1 MSGLAV
7 EKRTRGVI
15 SMSHDRHFTLGSAAA
30 YTPQVLTYSLFV
42 STVLSDHRKGLHRT
56 KLCLTPLGKCAY
68 EAGTKWG
75 LKTVRSF
82 TREKSQK
89 EGEREHARQE
99 LSVGM
104 KALSGRW
111 GKAWNKASVI
121 EKTRLL
127 AVCTGTLNKLD
138 LRPSFQCHTLNLL
151 RNAHL
156 FIA

>member
-1 MSGLAV
+1 MGRLLCEGFVSGLVV

-42 STVLSDHRKGLHRT
+42 STVLSVTDHRKGLHRT
-56 KLCLTPLGKCAY
+56 KLYLTHWGKCAY

-75 LKTVRSF
+75 LKTVR
-82 TREKSQK
+82 EKSQK
-89 EGEREHARQE
+89 EDQREHARNE

-111 GKAWNKASVI
+111 GKAWNEASVI
-121 EKTRLL
+121 EMTRLL
-127 AVCTGTLNKLD
+127 AVCRDTK
-138 LRPSFQCHTLNLL
+138 
-151 RNAHL
+151 
-156 FIA
+156 

>member
-1 MSGLAV
+1 MGRLLCEGFVSGLAV

-75 LKTVRSF
+75 ARSRHKVGPKD
-82 TREKSQK
+82 REVLY
-89 EGEREHARQE
+89 EREVPEGRRTRTCTSGVVCWDEGALREVGEGLEQGKRNRDDA
-99 LSVGM
+99 SVG
-104 KALSGRW
+104 
-111 GKAWNKASVI
+111 SVHRDT
-121 EKTRLL
+121 K
-127 AVCTGTLNKLD
+127 
-138 LRPSFQCHTLNLL
+138 
-151 RNAHL
+151 
-156 FIA
+156 

>member
-1 MSGLAV
+1 MGRLLREGFVSGLAV

-42 STVLSDHRKGLHRT
+42 STVLSVTDHRKGLHRT
-56 KLCLTPLGKCAY
+56 KLYLTHWGKCAY
-68 EAGTKWG
+68 EAGTKSG

-89 EGEREHARQE
+89 EDQREHARNE

-111 GKAWNKASVI
+111 GKAWNEASVI
-121 EKTRLL
+121 ETTHLL
-127 AVCTGTLNKLD
+127 AVCRDTK
-138 LRPSFQCHTLNLL
+138 
-151 RNAHL
+151 
-156 FIA
+156 